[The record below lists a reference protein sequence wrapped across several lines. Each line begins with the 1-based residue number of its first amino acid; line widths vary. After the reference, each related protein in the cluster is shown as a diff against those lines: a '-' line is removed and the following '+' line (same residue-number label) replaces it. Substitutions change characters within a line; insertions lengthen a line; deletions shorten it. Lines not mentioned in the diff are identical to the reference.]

1 MNLPIILAAYTLV
14 VVTHGA
20 EVRQSSG
27 FETLHICEE
36 ARSMLVTGMT
46 IPDAAES
53 EKRAREERAKAD
65 KMWRAANPGRK
76 PRADDR
82 CVEEGT
88 TVWPG
93 PFCTIRENGLVY
105 DEQALSGMAAVLPSD
120 IKFSQCLI
128 EPGMSSP
135 AKGVR

>member
-1 MNLPIILAAYTLV
+1 MNLSIILATYTLI
-14 VVTHGA
+14 VVTQGA

-46 IPDAAES
+46 ILNAAAS
-53 EKRAREERAKAD
+53 EKRAREERAKAE

-76 PRADDR
+76 PRADDQ

-93 PFCTIRENGLVY
+93 RFCTKRKNGLVY
-105 DEQALSGMAAVLPSD
+105 DEQAVSGMAAVLPSD
-120 IKFSQCLI
+120 IKFSECLI
-128 EPGMSSP
+128 EPGTSAP
-135 AKGVR
+135 AKDIR